1 MIDARSPQ
9 KCDDKQPSTTA
20 PSPWKKPKMLS
31 FGRTKSLKRKSEV
44 FNLTVDSSSSA
55 LNDTSNENS
64 LANTSQQ
71 QQTSSQVLYIEQ
83 TELIEKPAK
92 TRKVFFNRFSV
103 ANSITNEQDIVT
115 SFSSTVKE
123 VHEIIKFLTKMIIY

>member
-1 MIDARSPQ
+1 
-9 KCDDKQPSTTA
+9 
-20 PSPWKKPKMLS
+20 MLS
-31 FGRTKSLKRKSEV
+31 FGRTKSLKRKSEM

-64 LANTSQQ
+64 LTNTSQQ
-71 QQTSSQVLYIEQ
+71 QQTSSQVVYIEQ

-103 ANSITNEQDIVT
+103 ANSITSEQDIVT

-123 VHEIIKFLTKMIIY
+123 VNEIIKFPN